1 MKDMYKKKYLEYKKN
16 GYCIIKNCV
25 DKDVLENSYNDII
38 ESKKTSVYKDRTG
51 KLRRI
56 ESVYNIS
63 DNMVNVHEKCLEVL
77 FNIFSEEFVIFKDK
91 YNAKPP
97 GGEGFYAHYDGVFNW
112 VDSKGNTKNGW
123 YEYANKFVNILVAID
138 PMNENNGA
146 LEVAKEHKGSFSELL
161 KNTKNNNT
169 PDLKKSIED
178 ITIFEKIIIN
188 TGDMVLF
195 SNTCPHRSTR
205 NNSDQD
211 RRTIYY
217 TYNPKDEGNNYE
229 KYFLDKEQSKNV
241 ASKSLS
247 GEI

>member
-1 MKDMYKKKYLEYKKN
+1 MLKIHK
-16 GYCIIKNCV
+16 
-25 DKDVLENSYNDII
+25 
-38 ESKKTSVYKDRTG
+38 
-51 KLRRI
+51 
-56 ESVYNIS
+56 
-63 DNMVNVHEKCLEVL
+63 KCLEVL
-77 FNIFSEEFVIFKDK
+77 HKMFSKEYVIFKDK

-112 VDSKGNTKNGW
+112 VDSKGDIKNGW
-123 YEYANKFVNILVAID
+123 YEYANSFVNILVAID

-146 LEVAKEHKGSFSELL
+146 LEVSKEHKGSFVELL

-178 ITIFEKIIIN
+178 AIDFEKIIIDS
-188 TGDMVLF
+188 GDMVLF

-205 NNSDQD
+205 NNSSQD

-217 TYNPKDEGNNYE
+217 TYNPMEEGDNYE
-229 KYFLDKEQSKNV
+229 KYFLDKDQSKNV

-247 GEI
+247 GQI

>member
-1 MKDMYKKKYLEYKKN
+1 MYDQKYIEYKNN
-16 GYCIIKNCV
+16 GYCIIRNCFDKKN
-25 DKDVLENSYNDII
+25 LENSYKDII
-38 ESKKTSVYKDRTG
+38 ESKKTSVYNDRSG

-63 DNMVNVHEKCLEVL
+63 DNMLKIHEKCLEVL
-77 FNIFSEEFVIFKDK
+77 NKIFSKEYVIFKDK

-97 GGEGFYAHYDGVFNW
+97 GGEGFFAHYDGVFNW
-112 VDSKGNTKNGW
+112 VDSKGDIKNGW
-123 YEYANKFVNILVAID
+123 YEYANNFVNILVAID

-146 LEVAKEHKGSFSELL
+146 LEVSKEHKGSFVELL

-169 PDLKKSIED
+169 PDLKKSVED
-178 ITIFEKIIIN
+178 ALDFEKIIIDS
-188 TGDMVLF
+188 GDMVLF

-205 NNSDQD
+205 NNSNQD

-217 TYNPKDEGNNYE
+217 TYNPKEEGDNYE
-229 KYFLDKEQSKNV
+229 KYFLDKHQSKNV